1 MTIIF
6 ANAQDDDCQSMHR
19 VWGGF
24 PDATVIEITPQ
35 STNWEDMVDS
45 AIANEEDILIF
56 IGYGTEYGLLFPDFN
71 TGVYILH
78 ENNKGLIR
86 AKNVIC
92 VWCYAANFCEANHLN
107 AFATSMFISNVN
119 EAYDNGIYGYDQ
131 EQINSNSVR
140 FDSEMNE
147 LLGERVPL
155 NEWAERFIRNM
166 DANNDVDMFN
176 RQGLT
181 YIE

>member
-19 VWGGF
+19 VWAGF
-24 PDATVIEITPQ
+24 PDAIVIEITPQ
-35 STNWEDMVDS
+35 TTDWEDIVNE
-45 AIANEEDILIF
+45 AIAKEEDILVF
-56 IGYGTEYGLLFPDFN
+56 IGHGTEYGLLFPDFN
-71 TGVYILH
+71 TGAYILH
-78 ENNKGLIR
+78 ENNKDLIR

-119 EAYDNGIYGYDQ
+119 EAYDNGIYGYTQD
-131 EQINSNSVR
+131 QINSNSVR

-155 NEWAERFIRNM
+155 NEWAERFIRSM

>member
-6 ANAQDDDCQSMHR
+6 ANAQDDDCQSMHK
-19 VWGGF
+19 VWDGF

-35 STNWEDMVDS
+35 SIDWENMVDS
-45 AIANEEDILIF
+45 AIAKEEDTLIF
-56 IGYGTEYGLLFPDFN
+56 IGHGTEYGLLFPDFN

-78 ENNKGLIR
+78 ENNKDLIR

-92 VWCYAANFCEANHLN
+92 IWCYAANFCEANHLN

-119 EAYDNGIYGYDQ
+119 EAYDNGIYGYTKD
-131 EQINSNSVR
+131 QINVNSDR
-140 FDSEMNE
+140 FNCEVGY
-147 LLGERVPL
+147 LLDNKIPL
-155 NEWAERFIRNM
+155 NEWVMRLGAHM
-166 DANNDVDMFN
+166 DVDNAIDTFN

-181 YIE
+181 YFG

>member
-6 ANAQDDDCQSMHR
+6 ANAQDDDCQSMRR
-19 VWGGF
+19 VWAGF
-24 PDATVIEITPQ
+24 PDAIVIEITPQ
-35 STNWEDMVDS
+35 STDWEDMVNE
-45 AIANEEDILIF
+45 AIAKEEDILVF
-56 IGYGTEYGLLFPDFN
+56 IGHGTEYGLLFPDFN
-71 TGVYILH
+71 TGAYILH
-78 ENNKGLIR
+78 ENNKDLIR

-92 VWCYAANFCEANHLN
+92 VWCYAANFCEANHIN

-119 EAYDNGIYGYDQ
+119 EAYDNGIYGYTQD
-131 EQINSNSVR
+131 QINSNSAR
-140 FDSEMNE
+140 FDSDMNE

-155 NEWAERFIRNM
+155 NEWTERFIRSM